1 MYLHLEARL
10 KDVDDAV
17 RQFHKYKCF
26 NARLHWFQRLQQGA
40 KVIRMESACEETRE
54 KRQGRAVKV
63 GEPGMRG
70 TRSASERGKGRDRPN
85 AVKKKRLNARH
96 V

>member
-1 MYLHLEARL
+1 
-10 KDVDDAV
+10 
-17 RQFHKYKCF
+17 
-26 NARLHWFQRLQQGA
+26 
-40 KVIRMESACEETRE
+40 MESACEETRE